1 MNFKEYLNESQE
13 VYDWQSE
20 VKELITKACEKNFKN
35 ASIRFSVGTM
45 RKNHLFATFQLFG
58 DKPSQDGT
66 RLMLS
71 IYPDGD
77 NFSVEYENSYIETK
91 PKEDYMSFD
100 IHKVQARK
108 YKGDVKKISVNTDK
122 HFKKFNDELV
132 KLKNSDMLKIDK
144 EKAEKYI

>member
-1 MNFKEYLNESQE
+1 MNFKEYLNENQE
-13 VYDWQSE
+13 SHEWQNE
-20 VKELITKACEKNFKN
+20 VKEVITQACEKNFKN

-45 RKNHLFATFQLFG
+45 RKHHLFASFQLFG

-77 NFSVEYENSYIETK
+77 SYAVEYENSYIEVK
-91 PKEDYMSFD
+91 PKDDYMSFD

-108 YKGDVKKISVNTDK
+108 YKGDIKKIGVNTDK

-132 KLKNSDMLKIDK
+132 KLKNSDSLTIDK
-144 EKAEKYI
+144 EKSEKYI